1 MPRSRGWIPASLRR
15 RLLAVGHGLRPSGY
29 SRVLEGV
36 LPLLA
41 DAFEVTLFTLNHY
54 GDPPPGMGDGLPYE
68 LRTNQLLGDRTGS
81 VQLPALLRELEPD
94 VVLLH
99 DDTFMLPSQRQAV
112 DDYRR
117 ARPAARAVAW
127 CPLDWLRVP
136 LLVARGL
143 AAMDLVVLYSET
155 ARAAAEREIAGHGFE
170 VPATAVVGHGVDTD
184 RFRPLV
190 PGDRE
195 ASRARARE
203 RLFADRPEIAE
214 AFIVLNANLDMR
226 RKRFDLTVDGFSD
239 MARDRPRAWLHL
251 HRSERRGERI
261 LSSPGVLDDEGLNLL
276 YNGCDVGINT
286 AAAEGFG
293 LVALEHAAAGAAQVV
308 PGHGAPADIWGD
320 DAVLLPEAPSAGDVA
335 AALAGLHDDAEL
347 LAEMC
352 VRAQERAWSPALGWA
367 AVAERW
373 RDLLTAALSEPRAA

>member
-1 MPRSRGWIPASLRR
+1 MRP
-15 RLLAVGHGLRPSGY
+15 RLLAVGHGLRPTGY
-29 SRVLEGV
+29 ARVLEGV

-54 GDPPPGMGDGLPYE
+54 GDPPPRTGDGLPYE

-94 VVLLH
+94 AVLLH
-99 DDTFMLPSQRQAV
+99 DDTFMLPSQREAL

-117 ARPAARAVAW
+117 ARPAARAIAW

-143 AAMDLVVLYSET
+143 AAMDLVVVYSEA
-155 ARAAAEREIAGHGFE
+155 ARAAAEREIAGHGFD
-170 VPATAVVGHGVDTD
+170 VPPTAVVGHGVDSA

-190 PGDRE
+190 PGERE
-195 ASRARARE
+195 ASRALARE
-203 RLFADRPEIAE
+203 RLFADRPELAG
-214 AFIVLNANLDMR
+214 AFIVLNANLDRR
-226 RKRFDLTVDGFSD
+226 RKRFDLTIEGFSE
-239 MARDRPRAWLHL
+239 MARERPLARLHV

-261 LSSPGVLDDEGLNLL
+261 LSSPGVLDDEDLNLL
-276 YNGCDVGINT
+276 YNACDVGINT

-308 PGHGAPADIWGD
+308 PGHGAPAEIWGD
-320 DAVLLPEAPSAGDVA
+320 AAVLLTEEPSAGDVA
-335 AALAGLHDDAEL
+335 GALAALHDDADL
-347 LAEMC
+347 LAATSA
-352 VRAQERAWSPALGWA
+352 RAHERALSPTLGWP

-373 RDLLTAALSEPRAA
+373 RGLLTDALSEPRAA